1 MKLLGFRSDAA
12 ALLNILDVQL
22 NCSYGTEA
30 TSMALLEGMSLGLP
44 TIASAYGGNPW
55 VVEDGASGLIFPTR
69 DAAALARAVARLMDA
84 PETLGRMGER
94 AEEIFRQRF
103 TGEIFAKNIENVYL
117 DTLKGA
123 K

>member
-1 MKLLGFRSDAA
+1 
-12 ALLNILDVQL
+12 
-22 NCSYGTEA
+22 
-30 TSMALLEGMSLGLP
+30 
-44 TIASAYGGNPW
+44 
-55 VVEDGASGLIFPTR
+55 
-69 DAAALARAVARLMDA
+69 MDSQ
-84 PETLGRMGER
+84 TMGQELKERRER

>member
-1 MKLLGFRSDAA
+1 M
-12 ALLNILDVQL
+12 
-22 NCSYGTEA
+22 
-30 TSMALLEGMSLGLP
+30 GLP
-44 TIASAYGGNPW
+44 AVVSDYGGNPW
-55 VVEDGASGLIFPTR
+55 LIDDGEDGLLFPTR

-103 TGEIFAKNIENVYL
+103 TGEIFAKNIENVYV